1 MRELASGR
9 MHRAK
14 TSTNTHHLGMTAKSE
29 AIARQQV
36 EGWKSQL
43 STAGATTCRSN
54 RHRDQ
59 QSAPDL
65 ALAKSVRMTQG
76 IALSAWRRR
85 LKKMKKEKLA
95 QRVSV
100 IAFGRRNSPKALHC
114 QEILP
119 STMARCSLKTGCPIT
134 CTQC

>member
-14 TSTNTHHLGMTAKSE
+14 TSTNPRHLGMTARSE
-29 AIARQQV
+29 AIARQQA
-36 EGWKSQL
+36 EGWKSRL
-43 STAGATTCRSN
+43 LTAGAMTCRSN

-59 QSAPDL
+59 QSAPNL

-85 LKKMKKEKLA
+85 LRKMKKERLA
-95 QRVSV
+95 RHVSV

-114 QEILP
+114 REILP
-119 STMARCSLKTGCPIT
+119 STMAR
-134 CTQC
+134 